1 MMKIDWK
8 KGPGYKRIEEIK
20 IPAYDEIILD
30 NGIKILV
37 LQQGTQGI
45 MKMDLIFK
53 GGRILEEKKMTS
65 KISAAIIRE
74 GSANMSSAVLAEQID
89 FYGAV
94 LRSGSNLDHNYMTLS
109 GLSKYAQSTIDLV
122 FDVLG
127 NPLFKEDEIEKYKKS
142 SISKLALDKSRNE
155 LMCYRL
161 FTELIFGKETPYG
174 YNSEENLIQSIQ
186 REDLVEYYND
196 AYGTANL
203 SVVIGGQVDSKSLD
217 HLVKYLNQMKFA
229 GRKLAYK
236 LGGYHNPATSIQHNT
251 KNELQSSVII
261 GRKLFTRHHSDF
273 TAINVLNTILGG
285 YFGSRLMTEIR
296 ENQGLTYNISSLVD
310 TQIYEGY
317 FYIETD
323 VAPENV
329 NKTIEAIHIQIEKL
343 QKEYIGDEELNM
355 VKNYLLGNALN
366 LFDGPL
372 NTTSFLK
379 SMVLDDSDPDQFYQ
393 FIEDVKSIDAQKIL
407 DTANKYLKREDM
419 YQVVI
424 GNIG

>member
-1 MMKIDWK
+1 MKIDWK

-20 IPAYDEIILD
+20 IPSYQQIVLD
-30 NGIKILV
+30 NGIKILI

-53 GGRILEEKKMTS
+53 GGRILEQKKMTC

-74 GSANMSSAVLAEQID
+74 GSVNMTSAVLAEQID

-109 GLSKYAQSTIDLV
+109 GLSKYATSTIDLV

-127 NPLFKEDEIEKYKKS
+127 NPIFKEDEIEKYKKS

-174 YNSEENLIQSIQ
+174 YNSEENLIQNIQ

-229 GRKLAYK
+229 GRKLDYK
-236 LGGYHNPATSIQHNT
+236 LGGYHSTATSIQHNT

-261 GRKLFTRHHSDF
+261 GRKLFTRHHPDF

-329 NKTIEAIHIQIEKL
+329 NKTIEAIHFQIEKL

-379 SMVLDDSDPDQFYQ
+379 SMVLDDSDPNQFYQ
-393 FIEDVKSIDAQKIL
+393 FIEEVKTIDAQKIL

-419 YQVVI
+419 YQVVV

>member
-1 MMKIDWK
+1 MKIDWK

-20 IPAYDEIILD
+20 IPSYQEIVLD

-53 GGRILEEKKMTS
+53 GGRILEQKKMTS

-74 GSANMSSAVLAEQID
+74 GSVNMTSAVLAEQID

-109 GLSKYAQSTIDLV
+109 GLSKYATSTIDLV

-127 NPLFKEDEIEKYKKS
+127 NPIFKEDEIEKYKKS

-186 REDLVEYYND
+186 REDLVGYYND

-217 HLVKYLNQMKFA
+217 HLVEYLNQMKFA
-229 GRKLAYK
+229 GRKLDYK
-236 LGGYHNPATSIQHNT
+236 LGGYQSTATSIQHNT

-261 GRKLFTRHHSDF
+261 GRKLFTRHHPDF

-343 QKEYIGDEELNM
+343 QKEYICDEELNM

-379 SMVLDDSDPDQFYQ
+379 SMVLDDSDPNQFYQ
-393 FIEDVKSIDAQKIL
+393 FIEEVKTIDAQKIL

-419 YQVVI
+419 YQVVV